1 MSKYTDHENAADVI
15 REENTVLLDSFVS
28 WLAAKNLSDATV
40 KNHRDNID
48 FYINDFLLYEEPQP
62 ASEGVDEVVGF
73 LGHWFIRKAMW
84 ASETSIRSN
93 AASLKKFYD
102 FMLERGE
109 VSPGA
114 VREMKDRI
122 KVELPD
128 CVATL
133 KRYDDPSVDIEDVW
147 PW

>member
-48 FYINDFLLYEEPQP
+48 FYINDFLQYEGPQP
-62 ASEGVDEVVGF
+62 ASEGVDEVGSF
-73 LGHWFIRKAMW
+73 LGYWFIRKAMW

-109 VSPGA
+109 VPPGA
-114 VREMKDRI
+114 VREMKERI
-122 KVELPD
+122 KEELPD
-128 CVATL
+128 YVATV
-133 KRYDDPSVDIEDVW
+133 KRYDDPSMDIDDVW